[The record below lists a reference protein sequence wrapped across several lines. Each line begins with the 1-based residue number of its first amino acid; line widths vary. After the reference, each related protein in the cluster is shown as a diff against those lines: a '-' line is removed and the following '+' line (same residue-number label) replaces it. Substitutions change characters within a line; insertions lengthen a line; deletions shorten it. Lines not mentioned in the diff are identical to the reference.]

1 LYGWNRNGE
10 KKGDLDNEKLRQVI
24 YRTERQDGRS
34 LAETNLW
41 QRRGDRSLTE
51 LGRQASRRD
60 KASDIWKKQSDIS
73 LAEAGRQNFGNDK
86 RIEF

>member
-10 KKGDLDNEKLRQVI
+10 RKGDLDNEKLRQVI
-24 YRTERQDGRS
+24 YRKERQDGRS
-34 LAETNLW
+34 LAET
-41 QRRGDRSLTE
+41 
-51 LGRQASRRD
+51 GRQVSDRA

-73 LAEAGRQNFGNDK
+73 LAEAGRQNFGNVN